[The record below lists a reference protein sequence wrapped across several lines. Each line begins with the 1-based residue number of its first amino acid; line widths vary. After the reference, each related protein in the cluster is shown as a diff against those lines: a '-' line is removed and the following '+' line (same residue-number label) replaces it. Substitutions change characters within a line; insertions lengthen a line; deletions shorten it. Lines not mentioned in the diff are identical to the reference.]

1 MNVLVTGGAGY
12 VGTELVLK
20 LAKNP
25 EVTKIVVFD
34 NLSRENYNL
43 FINSSQHVSQDKIKF
58 EFGDL
63 LDSRKIRK
71 LLTDIDVVYHLAAR
85 VSTPFANAD
94 SHLFE
99 QVNHWGTA
107 ELVYAVE
114 EIKTVNKFIYVSSC
128 SVYGSGKELIDESS
142 ITNPKTIY
150 GVSKMRGEEH
160 VARLGTKMNA
170 IIIRLGNVY
179 GYSSSM
185 RFDAVINKFMFESH
199 YKNRISIHGNG
210 RQSRSFIHVD
220 KAVDSLEAILSKEIP
235 SDVYNLT
242 ERNLEIYDLIDQVKD
257 LYPSLEFIFI
267 NQHLEL
273 REQKINPETKLLKYI
288 PLKVTDLTSE
298 LAAFRE
304 RFTFQS
310 SGVIA

>member
-20 LAKNP
+20 LAANP
-25 EVTKIVVFD
+25 GVSKVVVYD

-43 FINSSQHVSQDKIKF
+43 FINASKHVSKDKIQF

-63 LDSRKIRK
+63 LDTRKIK
-71 LLTDIDVVYHLAAR
+71 KVLKDIDVVYHLAAR
-85 VSTPFANAD
+85 ASTPFANTD

-107 ELVYAVE
+107 ELVYAIE
-114 EIKTVNKFIYVSSC
+114 ELGTIKKMIYVSSC
-128 SVYGSGKELIDESS
+128 SVYGSGKELIDETA
-142 ITNPKTIY
+142 IVNPKTIY

-160 VARLGTKMNA
+160 VTRLGEKMNA
-170 IIIRLGNVY
+170 VIIRLGNVY

-185 RFDAVINKFMFESH
+185 RFDAVINKFMFEAH

-210 RQSRSFIHVD
+210 RQSRSFIHVQ
-220 KAVDSLEAILSKEIP
+220 KAVDSLEAILTKEIP
-235 SDVYNLT
+235 SDIYNLT
-242 ERNLEIYDLIDQVKD
+242 ERNLEIYDLIDEVKD

-288 PLKVTDLTSE
+288 PLKQTNFTEE
-298 LAAFRE
+298 LAEFKKH
-304 RFTFQS
+304 FTFQAS
-310 SGVIA
+310 V

>member
-20 LAKNP
+20 LAANARVSK
-25 EVTKIVVFD
+25 VVVYD

-43 FINSSQHVSQDKIKF
+43 FINSIQHVSKDKIHF

-63 LDSRKIRK
+63 LDTRKIK
-71 LLTDIDVVYHLAAR
+71 KILKDIDVVYHLAAR
-85 VSTPFANAD
+85 VSTPFTTVD

-99 QVNHWGTA
+99 QANHWGTA
-107 ELVYAVE
+107 ELVYAIE
-114 EIKTVNKFIYVSSC
+114 EAKTVQKLIYVSSC
-128 SVYGSGKELIDESS
+128 SVYGSGKELIDENS
-142 ITNPKTIY
+142 IVNPKTIY

-160 VARLGTKMNA
+160 VTRLGTKMNA
-170 IIIRLGNVY
+170 IVIRLGNVY
-179 GYSSSM
+179 GYSASM

-199 YKNRISIHGNG
+199 YKNKISIHGNG

-220 KAVDSLEAILSKEIP
+220 KAVDSLEAILVKDIP
-235 SDVYNLT
+235 SDTYNLT
-242 ERNLEIYDLIDQVKD
+242 ERNLEIYDLIDEVKD

-273 REQKINPETKLLKYI
+273 REQKVNPETKLLKYI
-288 PLKVTDLTSE
+288 PLKQTVLSEE
-298 LAAFRE
+298 LATFKKH
-304 RFTFQS
+304 FTFQS
-310 SGVIA
+310 TK

>member
-20 LAKNP
+20 LAGNP
-25 EVTKIVVFD
+25 EISKVVVYD

-43 FINSSQHVSQDKIKF
+43 FINASKHVSKDKIQF

-63 LDSRKIRK
+63 LDTRKIRK
-71 LLTDIDVVYHLAAR
+71 VLADIDIVYHLAAR
-85 VSTPFANAD
+85 ASTPFANTD

-107 ELVYAVE
+107 ELVYAIE
-114 EIKTVNKFIYVSSC
+114 EIKTVKKMIYVSSC
-128 SVYGSGKELIDESS
+128 SVYGSGKSLIDESS
-142 ITNPKTIY
+142 VVNPKTIY
-150 GVSKMRGEEH
+150 GISKMRGEEH
-160 VARLGTKMNA
+160 VARLGEKMNA

-210 RQSRSFIHVD
+210 RQSRSFIHVQ
-220 KAVDSLEAILSKEIP
+220 KAVDSLEAILTKDIP
-235 SDVYNLT
+235 SDIYNLT
-242 ERNLEIYDLIDQVKD
+242 ERNLEIYDLIDEVKD

-288 PLKVTDLTSE
+288 PLKQTNFTEE
-298 LAAFRE
+298 LAEFKKH
-304 RFTFQS
+304 FTFQAS
-310 SGVIA
+310 V

>member
-20 LAKNP
+20 LAANP
-25 EVTKIVVFD
+25 GVSKVVVYD

-43 FINSSQHVSQDKIKF
+43 FINASKHVSKDKIQF

-63 LDSRKIRK
+63 LDTRKIK
-71 LLTDIDVVYHLAAR
+71 KTLKGIDVVYHLAAR
-85 VSTPFANAD
+85 ASTPFANTD

-107 ELVYAVE
+107 ELVYAIE
-114 EIKTVNKFIYVSSC
+114 ELGTIKKMIYVSSC
-128 SVYGSGKELIDESS
+128 SVYGSGKELIDETA
-142 ITNPKTIY
+142 IVNPKTIY

-160 VARLGTKMNA
+160 VARLGEKMNA
-170 IIIRLGNVY
+170 VIIRLGNVY

-185 RFDAVINKFMFESH
+185 RFDAVINKFMFEAH

-210 RQSRSFIHVD
+210 RQSRSFIHVE
-220 KAVDSLEAILSKEIP
+220 KAVDSLEAILTKDIP

-242 ERNLEIYDLIDQVKD
+242 ERNLEIYDLIDEVKD

-288 PLKVTDLTSE
+288 PLKQTNFTEE
-298 LAAFRE
+298 LAEFKKH
-304 RFTFQS
+304 FTFQAS
-310 SGVIA
+310 V

>member
-20 LAKNP
+20 LAANP
-25 EVTKIVVFD
+25 GVAKVVVYD

-43 FINSSQHVSQDKIKF
+43 FINASQHVSKDKIQF

-63 LDSRKIRK
+63 LDTRKIK
-71 LLTDIDVVYHLAAR
+71 KTLKGIDVVYHLAAR
-85 VSTPFANAD
+85 ASTPFANTD

-107 ELVYAVE
+107 ELVYAIE
-114 EIKTVNKFIYVSSC
+114 EINTVKKLIYVSSC
-128 SVYGSGKELIDESS
+128 SVYGSGKELIDETA
-142 ITNPKTIY
+142 IVNPKTIY

-160 VARLGTKMNA
+160 VARLGEKMNA
-170 IIIRLGNVY
+170 VIIRLGNVY

-185 RFDAVINKFMFESH
+185 RFDAVINKFMFEAH

-210 RQSRSFIHVD
+210 RQSRSFIHVQ
-220 KAVDSLEAILSKEIP
+220 KAVDSLEAILTKDIP
-235 SDVYNLT
+235 SDIYNLT
-242 ERNLEIYDLIDQVKD
+242 ERNLEIYDLIDEVKD

-288 PLKVTDLTSE
+288 PLKQTNFTEE
-298 LAAFRE
+298 LAEFKKH
-304 RFTFQS
+304 FTFQAS
-310 SGVIA
+310 V

>member
-20 LAKNP
+20 LAENP
-25 EVTKIVVFD
+25 EVNKVVVCD

-43 FINSSQHVSQDKIKF
+43 FINSSKRVSKEKIQF

-71 LLTDIDVVYHLAAR
+71 VLKDIDVVYHLAAR
-85 VSTPFANAD
+85 VSTPFASAD

-107 ELVYAVE
+107 ELVYAIE
-114 EIKTVNKFIYVSSC
+114 EIKTVKKLIYLSSC
-128 SVYGSGKELIDESS
+128 SVYGSGKTMLDENSDV
-142 ITNPKTIY
+142 NPKTIY
-150 GVSKMRGEEH
+150 GISKMRGEEH
-160 VARLGTKMNA
+160 VKRLGSKVNA
-170 IIIRLGNVY
+170 VIIRLGNVY
-179 GYSSSM
+179 GYSASM

-210 RQSRSFIHVD
+210 RQSRSFIHVE
-220 KAVDSLEAILSKEIP
+220 KAVDSLVAILTKEIP

-242 ERNLEIYDLIDQVKD
+242 ERNLEIYDLIDEVKD

-273 REQKINPETKLLKYI
+273 REQKINPETRLLKYI
-288 PLKVTDLTSE
+288 PLKVTDFKTE
-298 LAAFRE
+298 LAEFRE
-304 RFTFQS
+304 HFTFQPTL
-310 SGVIA
+310 INA

>member
-12 VGTELVLK
+12 VGTELVVK

-25 EVTKIVVFD
+25 QVTSIVVYD

-43 FINSSQHVSQDKIKF
+43 FINSAQHISQDKIKF

-63 LDSRKIRK
+63 LDTRKIK
-71 LLTDIDVVYHLAAR
+71 KVLSGIDVVYHLAAR
-85 VSTPFANAD
+85 VSTPFANVD

-114 EIKTVNKFIYVSSC
+114 EIKTVKKFIYVSSC
-128 SVYGSGKELIDESS
+128 SVYGSGKELIDENS
-142 ITNPKTIY
+142 IANPKTIY
-150 GVSKMRGEEH
+150 GISKMRGEEH
-160 VARLGTKMNA
+160 VTRLGSKMNA
-170 IIIRLGNVY
+170 VIIRLGNVY

-220 KAVDSLEAILSKEIP
+220 KAVDTLEALLSKEVP

-242 ERNLEIYDLIDQVKD
+242 ERNLEIYDLIDEVKD

-273 REQKINPETKLLKYI
+273 REQKINPETRLLKYI
-288 PLKVTDLTSE
+288 PLKQTDFKAE
-298 LAAFRE
+298 LAAFRD
-304 RFTFQS
+304 RFTFQAS
-310 SGVIA
+310 KVTA

>member
-20 LAKNP
+20 LAVNP
-25 EVTKIVVFD
+25 SVSKVVVYD

-43 FINSSQHVSQDKIKF
+43 FINASKYISKDKIQF

-63 LDSRKIRK
+63 LDTRKIK
-71 LLTDIDVVYHLAAR
+71 KVLAGIDVVYHLAAR
-85 VSTPFANAD
+85 ASTPFANTD

-107 ELVYAVE
+107 ELVYAIE
-114 EIKTVNKFIYVSSC
+114 EVNTVKKMIYVSSC
-128 SVYGSGKELIDESS
+128 SVYGSGKELIDETA
-142 ITNPKTIY
+142 IVNPKTMY

-160 VARLGTKMNA
+160 VTRLGTKMNA

-210 RQSRSFIHVD
+210 RQSRSFIHVE
-220 KAVDSLEAILSKEIP
+220 KAVDSLEAILTKDIP
-235 SDVYNLT
+235 SDIYNLT
-242 ERNLEIYDLIDQVKD
+242 ERNLEIYDLIDEVKD

-288 PLKVTDLTSE
+288 PLKQTNFTEE
-298 LAAFRE
+298 LAEFKKH
-304 RFTFQS
+304 FTFQAS
-310 SGVIA
+310 V

>member
-1 MNVLVTGGAGY
+1 MKVLVTGGAGY

-20 LAKNP
+20 LAENAAISK
-25 EVTKIVVFD
+25 VVVYD

-43 FINSSQHVSQDKIKF
+43 FINSSQRISKDKIQF

-63 LDSRKIRK
+63 LDTRKIRK
-71 LLTDIDVVYHLAAR
+71 VLADIDVVYHLAAR
-85 VSTPFANAD
+85 VSTPFASAD
-94 SHLFE
+94 SHLYE

-107 ELVYAVE
+107 ELVYAIE
-114 EIKTVNKFIYVSSC
+114 EIKTVKKLIYVSSC
-128 SVYGSGKELIDESS
+128 SVYGSGKDLIDENSAV
-142 ITNPKTIY
+142 NPKTIY

-160 VARLGTKMNA
+160 VARLGAKMNA

-210 RQSRSFIHVD
+210 RQSRSFIHVN
-220 KAVDSLEAILSKEIP
+220 KAVDTLEAMLTKEIP

-242 ERNLEIYDLIDQVKD
+242 ERNLEIYDLIDEVKD

-288 PLKVTDLTSE
+288 PLKVTDFSAE
-298 LAAFRE
+298 LAAFRDQ
-304 RFTFQS
+304 FTFQAS
-310 SGVIA
+310 TVIA

>member
-1 MNVLVTGGAGY
+1 MKVLVTGGAGY

-20 LAKNP
+20 LAKDP
-25 EVTKIVVFD
+25 SISKVVVFD

-43 FINSSQHVSQDKIKF
+43 FINSAQRIAKDKIQF

-71 LLTDIDVVYHLAAR
+71 ILADIDVVYHLAAR

-94 SHLFE
+94 SHLYE

-107 ELVYAVE
+107 ELVYAIE
-114 EIKTVNKFIYVSSC
+114 EIKTVQKLIYVSSC
-128 SVYGSGKELIDESS
+128 SVYGSGKELIDENSVV
-142 ITNPKTIY
+142 NPKTIY

-160 VARLGTKMNA
+160 VSRLGNKMNA
-170 IIIRLGNVY
+170 VIIRLGNVY

-220 KAVDSLEAILSKEIP
+220 KAVDSLVKITSTDIP
-235 SDVYNLT
+235 SGTYNLT

-257 LYPSLEFIFI
+257 LYPTLEFIFI

-288 PLKVTDLTSE
+288 PLQQTDFTAE
-298 LAAFRE
+298 LAAFRDH
-304 RFTFQS
+304 FTFQATS
-310 SGVIA
+310 VPA

>member
-20 LAKNP
+20 LAANP
-25 EVTKIVVFD
+25 GVSKVVVYD

-43 FINSSQHVSQDKIKF
+43 FINASKHVSKDKIQF

-63 LDSRKIRK
+63 LDTRKIK
-71 LLTDIDVVYHLAAR
+71 KTLKGIDIVYHLAAR
-85 VSTPFANAD
+85 ASTPFANTD

-107 ELVYAVE
+107 ELVYAIE
-114 EIKTVNKFIYVSSC
+114 ELGTVKKMIYVSSC
-128 SVYGSGKELIDESS
+128 SVYGSGKELIDETA
-142 ITNPKTIY
+142 IVNPKTIY

-160 VARLGTKMNA
+160 VARLGEKMNA
-170 IIIRLGNVY
+170 VIIRLGNVY

-185 RFDAVINKFMFESH
+185 RFDAVINKFMFEAH

-210 RQSRSFIHVD
+210 RQSRSFIHVA
-220 KAVDSLEAILSKEIP
+220 KAVDSLEAILTKDIP

-242 ERNLEIYDLIDQVKD
+242 ERNLEIYDLIDEVKD

-273 REQKINPETKLLKYI
+273 REQKINPETKLSKYI
-288 PLKVTDLTSE
+288 PLKQTNFTEE
-298 LAAFRE
+298 LAEFKKH
-304 RFTFQS
+304 FTFQAS
-310 SGVIA
+310 V

>member
-20 LAKNP
+20 LAENP
-25 EVTKIVVFD
+25 IVSKIVVYD

-43 FINSSQHVSQDKIKF
+43 FINATKQTLTDKIHF

-63 LDSRKIRK
+63 LDTRKIK
-71 LLTDIDVVYHLAAR
+71 KVLKDIDVVYHLAAR
-85 VSTPFANAD
+85 ASTPFANTD

-107 ELVYAVE
+107 ELVYAIE
-114 EIKTVNKFIYVSSC
+114 ELQTVKKLIYVSSC
-128 SVYGSGKELIDESS
+128 SVYGSGKEMIDE
-142 ITNPKTIY
+142 TTNVNPKTIY
-150 GVSKMRGEEH
+150 GISKMRGEEH
-160 VARLGTKMNA
+160 VARLGSKMNA

-179 GYSSSM
+179 GYSASM
-185 RFDAVINKFMFESH
+185 RFDAVINKFMFEAH

-210 RQSRSFIHVD
+210 RQSRSFIHVE
-220 KAVDSLEAILSKEIP
+220 KAVDSLQAILTKEIP
-235 SDVYNLT
+235 SDIYNLT
-242 ERNLEIYDLIDQVKD
+242 ERNLEIYDLIDEVKD

-273 REQKINPETKLLKYI
+273 REQKVNPETKLAKYI
-288 PLKVTDLTSE
+288 PLKQTNFTEE
-298 LAAFRE
+298 LAAFKKH
-304 RFTFQS
+304 FTFQS
-310 SGVIA
+310 TK

>member
-12 VGTELVLK
+12 VGTELVLR
-20 LAKNP
+20 LASNP
-25 EVTKIVVFD
+25 EVSKVVVYD

-43 FINSSQHVSQDKIKF
+43 FINATKQVSKDKIQF

-63 LDSRKIRK
+63 LDTRKIK
-71 LLTDIDVVYHLAAR
+71 KVLSGIDVVYHLAAR
-85 VSTPFANAD
+85 ASTPFANTD

-107 ELVYAVE
+107 ELVYAIE
-114 EIKTVNKFIYVSSC
+114 EIQTVKKMIYVSSC
-128 SVYGSGKELIDESS
+128 SVYGSGKELIDEST
-142 ITNPKTIY
+142 IVNPKTIY

-160 VARLGTKMNA
+160 VVRLGTKMNA

-210 RQSRSFIHVD
+210 RQSRSFIHVE
-220 KAVDSLEAILSKEIP
+220 KAVDSLEAILTKDIP
-235 SDVYNLT
+235 SDIYNLT
-242 ERNLEIYDLIDQVKD
+242 ERNLEIYDLIDEVKD

-288 PLKVTDLTSE
+288 PLKQTDFTEE
-298 LAAFRE
+298 LAEFKKH
-304 RFTFQS
+304 FTFQAS
-310 SGVIA
+310 V

>member
-20 LAKNP
+20 LAGNP
-25 EVTKIVVFD
+25 SITKVVVYD

-43 FINSSQHVSQDKIKF
+43 FINASKHISKDKIQF

-63 LDSRKIRK
+63 LDTRKIRK
-71 LLTDIDVVYHLAAR
+71 VLTGIDVVYHLAAR
-85 VSTPFANAD
+85 ASTPFTNTD

-107 ELVYAVE
+107 ELVYAIE
-114 EIKTVNKFIYVSSC
+114 EIKTVKKLIYVSSC
-128 SVYGSGKELIDESS
+128 SVYGSGKELIDETA
-142 ITNPKTIY
+142 IVNPKTIY

-160 VARLGTKMNA
+160 VTRLGAKMNA
-170 IIIRLGNVY
+170 VIIRLGNVY

-210 RQSRSFIHVD
+210 RQSRSFIHVE
-220 KAVDSLEAILSKEIP
+220 KAVDSLEAILTKGAELTDEHKTVLDERLIAHSLDRFAGN
-235 SDVYNLT
+235 SWNDVKSQIKKRL
-242 ERNLEIYDLIDQVKD
+242 
-257 LYPSLEFIFI
+257 
-267 NQHLEL
+267 
-273 REQKINPETKLLKYI
+273 
-288 PLKVTDLTSE
+288 
-298 LAAFRE
+298 
-304 RFTFQS
+304 
-310 SGVIA
+310 

>member
-20 LAKNP
+20 LAGNP
-25 EVTKIVVFD
+25 SITKVVVYD

-43 FINSSQHVSQDKIKF
+43 FINASKHISKDKIQF

-63 LDSRKIRK
+63 LDTRKIRK
-71 LLTDIDVVYHLAAR
+71 VLTGIDVVYHLAAR
-85 VSTPFANAD
+85 ASTPFANTD

-107 ELVYAVE
+107 ELVYAIE
-114 EIKTVNKFIYVSSC
+114 EIKTVKKLIYVSSC
-128 SVYGSGKELIDESS
+128 SVYGSGKELIDETA
-142 ITNPKTIY
+142 IVNPKTIY

-160 VARLGTKMNA
+160 VTRLGAKMNA
-170 IIIRLGNVY
+170 VIIRLGNVY

-210 RQSRSFIHVD
+210 RQSRSFIHVE
-220 KAVDSLEAILSKEIP
+220 KAVDSLESILTKDIP
-235 SDVYNLT
+235 SDIYNLT
-242 ERNLEIYDLIDQVKD
+242 ERNLEIYDLIDEVKD

-288 PLKVTDLTSE
+288 PLKQTNFTEE
-298 LAAFRE
+298 LAEFKKH
-304 RFTFQS
+304 FTFQAS
-310 SGVIA
+310 V

>member
-20 LAKNP
+20 LAENP
-25 EVTKIVVFD
+25 EVSKVVVYD
-34 NLSRENYNL
+34 NLSRENFNL
-43 FINSSQHVSQDKIKF
+43 FINSSKHILKDRIQF

-71 LLTDIDVVYHLAAR
+71 VLKDIDVVYHLAAR

-94 SHLFE
+94 SHLYE

-107 ELVYAVE
+107 ELVYAIE
-114 EIKTVNKFIYVSSC
+114 EIKTVQKLIYLSSC
-128 SVYGSGKELIDESS
+128 SVYGSGKELIDENS
-142 ITNPKTIY
+142 IANPKTIY

-160 VARLGTKMNA
+160 INRLGTKMNA
-170 IIIRLGNVY
+170 ITIRLGNVY

-220 KAVDSLEAILSKEIP
+220 KAVDSLVAILKKEIP
-235 SDVYNLT
+235 SDIYNLT
-242 ERNLEIYDLIDQVKD
+242 ERNLEIYDLIDEMKD

-273 REQKINPETKLLKYI
+273 REQKINPETKLVKYI
-288 PLKVTDLTSE
+288 PLVETEFKKE
-298 LAAFRE
+298 LAEFRAH
-304 RFTFQS
+304 FTFQS
-310 SGVIA
+310 SLVEL

>member
-20 LAKNP
+20 LAGNP
-25 EVTKIVVFD
+25 SITKVVVYD

-43 FINSSQHVSQDKIKF
+43 FINASKHISKDKIQF

-63 LDSRKIRK
+63 LDTRKIRK
-71 LLTDIDVVYHLAAR
+71 VLTGIDVVYHLAAR
-85 VSTPFANAD
+85 ASTPFTNTD

-107 ELVYAVE
+107 ELVYAIE
-114 EIKTVNKFIYVSSC
+114 EIKTVKKLIYVSSC
-128 SVYGSGKELIDESS
+128 SVYGSGKELIDETA
-142 ITNPKTIY
+142 IVNPKTIY

-160 VARLGTKMNA
+160 VTRLGAKMNA
-170 IIIRLGNVY
+170 VIIRLGNVY

-210 RQSRSFIHVD
+210 RQSRSFIHVE
-220 KAVDSLEAILSKEIP
+220 KAVDSLEAILTKDIP
-235 SDVYNLT
+235 SDIYNLT
-242 ERNLEIYDLIDQVKD
+242 ERNLEIYDLIDEVKD

-288 PLKVTDLTSE
+288 PLKQTNFTEE
-298 LAAFRE
+298 LAEFKKH
-304 RFTFQS
+304 FTFQAS
-310 SGVIA
+310 V

>member
-20 LAKNP
+20 LAENP
-25 EVTKIVVFD
+25 IVSKVIVYD

-43 FINSSQHVSQDKIKF
+43 FINATKQIRTDKIQF

-63 LDSRKIRK
+63 LDTRKIK
-71 LLTDIDVVYHLAAR
+71 KVLKDIDVVYHLAAR
-85 VSTPFANAD
+85 ASTPFANTD

-107 ELVYAVE
+107 ELVYAIE
-114 EIKTVNKFIYVSSC
+114 ELKTVKKLIYVSSC
-128 SVYGSGKELIDESS
+128 SVYGSGKEMIDEN
-142 ITNPKTIY
+142 TVVNPKTIY
-150 GVSKMRGEEH
+150 GISKMRGEEH
-160 VARLGTKMNA
+160 VARLGSKMNA

-179 GYSSSM
+179 GYSASM

-220 KAVDSLEAILSKEIP
+220 KAVDSLQAILTKDIP
-235 SDVYNLT
+235 SDIYNLT
-242 ERNLEIYDLIDQVKD
+242 ERNLEIYDLIDEVKD

-273 REQKINPETKLLKYI
+273 REQKVNPETKLLKYI
-288 PLKVTDLTSE
+288 PLQLTNFTEE
-298 LAAFRE
+298 LAVFKTK
-304 RFTFQS
+304 FTFQS
-310 SGVIA
+310 SK

>member
-20 LAKNP
+20 LANNP
-25 EVTKIVVFD
+25 GVSKVVVYD

-43 FINSSQHVSQDKIKF
+43 FINAAKHVLKDKIQF

-63 LDSRKIRK
+63 LDTRKIK
-71 LLTDIDVVYHLAAR
+71 KVLSGIDVVYHLAAR
-85 VSTPFANAD
+85 ASTPFANTD

-107 ELVYAVE
+107 ELVYAIE
-114 EIKTVNKFIYVSSC
+114 EIQTVKKMIYVSSC
-128 SVYGSGKELIDESS
+128 SVYGSGKELIDETT
-142 ITNPKTIY
+142 IVNPKTIY

-160 VARLGTKMNA
+160 VARLGAKMNA

-210 RQSRSFIHVD
+210 RQSRSFIHVE
-220 KAVDSLEAILSKEIP
+220 KAVDSLEAILTKDIP

-242 ERNLEIYDLIDQVKD
+242 ERNLEIYDLIDEVKD

-288 PLKVTDLTSE
+288 PLNQTNFTEE
-298 LAAFRE
+298 LRE
-304 RFTFQS
+304 FKKHFTFQVS
-310 SGVIA
+310 V

>member
-12 VGTELVLK
+12 VGTELVLR
-20 LAKNP
+20 LASNP
-25 EVTKIVVFD
+25 EVSKVVVYD

-43 FINSSQHVSQDKIKF
+43 FINATKQVSKDKIQF

-63 LDSRKIRK
+63 LDTRKIK
-71 LLTDIDVVYHLAAR
+71 KVLSGIDVVYHLAAR
-85 VSTPFANAD
+85 ASTPFANTD

-107 ELVYAVE
+107 ELVYAIE
-114 EIKTVNKFIYVSSC
+114 EIQTVKKMIYVSSC
-128 SVYGSGKELIDESS
+128 SVYGSGKELIDEST
-142 ITNPKTIY
+142 IVNPKTIY

-160 VARLGTKMNA
+160 VVRLGTKMNA
-170 IIIRLGNVY
+170 VIIRLGNVY

-210 RQSRSFIHVD
+210 RQSRSFIHVE
-220 KAVDSLEAILSKEIP
+220 KAVDSLEAILTKDIP
-235 SDVYNLT
+235 SDIYNLT
-242 ERNLEIYDLIDQVKD
+242 ERNLEIYDLIDEVKD

-288 PLKVTDLTSE
+288 PLKQTDFTEE
-298 LAAFRE
+298 LAEFKKH
-304 RFTFQS
+304 FTFQAS
-310 SGVIA
+310 V

>member
-20 LAKNP
+20 LAANP
-25 EVTKIVVFD
+25 GVSKVVVYD

-43 FINSSQHVSQDKIKF
+43 FINASKHVSKDKIQF

-63 LDSRKIRK
+63 LDTRKIK
-71 LLTDIDVVYHLAAR
+71 KTLKGIDVVYHLAAR
-85 VSTPFANAD
+85 ASTPFANTD

-107 ELVYAVE
+107 ELVYAIE
-114 EIKTVNKFIYVSSC
+114 ELGTVKKMIYVSSC
-128 SVYGSGKELIDESS
+128 SVYGSGKELIDETA
-142 ITNPKTIY
+142 IVNPKTIY

-160 VARLGTKMNA
+160 VARLGEKMNA
-170 IIIRLGNVY
+170 VIIRLGNVY

-185 RFDAVINKFMFESH
+185 RFDAVINKFMFEAH

-210 RQSRSFIHVD
+210 RQSRSFIHVE
-220 KAVDSLEAILSKEIP
+220 KAVESLEAILTKDIP

-242 ERNLEIYDLIDQVKD
+242 ERNLEIYDLIDEVKD

-288 PLKVTDLTSE
+288 PLKQTNFTEE
-298 LAAFRE
+298 LAEFKKH
-304 RFTFQS
+304 FTFQAS
-310 SGVIA
+310 V

>member
-20 LAKNP
+20 LAENP
-25 EVTKIVVFD
+25 IVSKIVVYD

-43 FINSSQHVSQDKIKF
+43 FINATKQISTDKIHF

-63 LDSRKIRK
+63 LDTRKIK
-71 LLTDIDVVYHLAAR
+71 KVLKDIDVVYHLAAR
-85 VSTPFANAD
+85 ASTPFANTD

-107 ELVYAVE
+107 ELVYAIE
-114 EIKTVNKFIYVSSC
+114 ELQTVKKLIYVSSC
-128 SVYGSGKELIDESS
+128 SVYGSGKEMIDENT
-142 ITNPKTIY
+142 IVNPKTIY
-150 GVSKMRGEEH
+150 GISKMRGEDH
-160 VARLGTKMNA
+160 VSRLGSKMNA

-179 GYSSSM
+179 GYSASM
-185 RFDAVINKFMFESH
+185 RFDAVINKFMFEAH

-210 RQSRSFIHVD
+210 RQSRAFIHVN
-220 KAVDSLEAILSKEIP
+220 KVADSLQAILTNDIP
-235 SDVYNLT
+235 SDIYNLT
-242 ERNLEIYDLIDQVKD
+242 ERNLEIYDLIDEVKD

-273 REQKINPETKLLKYI
+273 REQKVNPETKLVKYI
-288 PLKVTDLTSE
+288 PLKQTNFTEE
-298 LAAFRE
+298 LAVFKKQ
-304 RFTFQS
+304 FTFQS
-310 SGVIA
+310 TK

>member
-12 VGTELVLK
+12 VGTELVLR
-20 LAKNP
+20 LASNP
-25 EVTKIVVFD
+25 EVSKVVVYD

-43 FINSSQHVSQDKIKF
+43 FINATKQVSKDKIQF

-63 LDSRKIRK
+63 LDTRKIK
-71 LLTDIDVVYHLAAR
+71 KVLSGIDVVYHLAAR
-85 VSTPFANAD
+85 ASTPFANTD

-107 ELVYAVE
+107 ELVYAIE
-114 EIKTVNKFIYVSSC
+114 EIQTVKKMIYVSSC
-128 SVYGSGKELIDESS
+128 SVYGSGKELIDEST
-142 ITNPKTIY
+142 IVNPKTIY

-160 VARLGTKMNA
+160 VVRLGTKMNA
-170 IIIRLGNVY
+170 VIIRLGNVY

-220 KAVDSLEAILSKEIP
+220 KAVDSLEAILTKDIP
-235 SDVYNLT
+235 SDIYNLT
-242 ERNLEIYDLIDQVKD
+242 ERNLEIYDLIDEVKD

-288 PLKVTDLTSE
+288 PLKQTDFTEE
-298 LAAFRE
+298 LAEFKKH
-304 RFTFQS
+304 FTFQAS
-310 SGVIA
+310 V

>member
-20 LAKNP
+20 LAANASVSK
-25 EVTKIVVFD
+25 VVVYD

-43 FINSSQHVSQDKIKF
+43 FINSVQHVSKDKIHF

-63 LDSRKIRK
+63 LDTRKIK
-71 LLTDIDVVYHLAAR
+71 KILTDIDVVYHMAAR
-85 VSTPFANAD
+85 VSTPFATVD

-107 ELVYAVE
+107 ELVYAIE
-114 EIKTVNKFIYVSSC
+114 EAKTVKKLIYVSSC
-128 SVYGSGKELIDESS
+128 SVYGSGKEMIDENS
-142 ITNPKTIY
+142 IANPKTIY

-160 VARLGTKMNA
+160 VTRLGTKMNA

-179 GYSSSM
+179 GYSASM

-199 YKNRISIHGNG
+199 YKNKISIHGNG

-220 KAVDSLEAILSKEIP
+220 KAVDSLEAILIKDIP
-235 SDVYNLT
+235 SDIYNLT
-242 ERNLEIYDLIDQVKD
+242 ERNLEIYDLIDEVKD

-273 REQKINPETKLLKYI
+273 REQKVNPETKLLKYI
-288 PLKVTDLTSE
+288 PLKQTILSEE
-298 LAAFRE
+298 LATFKKH
-304 RFTFQS
+304 FTFQAS
-310 SGVIA
+310 TK

>member
-20 LAKNP
+20 LAGNP
-25 EVTKIVVFD
+25 SVSKVVVYD

-43 FINSSQHVSQDKIKF
+43 FINAAKHVSKDKIQF

-63 LDSRKIRK
+63 LDTRKIRK
-71 LLTDIDVVYHLAAR
+71 VLTDIDVVYHLAAIA
-85 VSTPFANAD
+85 STPFANTD

-107 ELVYAVE
+107 ELVYAIE
-114 EIKTVNKFIYVSSC
+114 ETKTVKKMIYVSSC
-128 SVYGSGKELIDESS
+128 SVYGSGKGLLDENS
-142 ITNPKTIY
+142 IVNPKTIY

-160 VARLGTKMNA
+160 IARLGTKMNA
-170 IIIRLGNVY
+170 VIIRLGNVY
-179 GYSSSM
+179 GYSASM

-210 RQSRSFIHVD
+210 RQSRSFIHVE
-220 KAVDSLEAILSKEIP
+220 KAVASLEAILIKDIP
-235 SDVYNLT
+235 SDIYNLT
-242 ERNLEIYDLIDQVKD
+242 ERNLEIYDLIDEVKD

-288 PLKVTDLTSE
+288 PLKETNFTEE
-298 LAAFRE
+298 LAEFKNH
-304 RFTFQS
+304 FTFQAS
-310 SGVIA
+310 V

>member
-20 LAKNP
+20 LAANP
-25 EVTKIVVFD
+25 GVSKVVVYD

-43 FINSSQHVSQDKIKF
+43 FINASKHVSKDKIQF

-63 LDSRKIRK
+63 LDTRKIK
-71 LLTDIDVVYHLAAR
+71 KVLNGIDVVYHLAAR
-85 VSTPFANAD
+85 ASTPFANTD

-107 ELVYAVE
+107 ELVYAIE
-114 EIKTVNKFIYVSSC
+114 EIKTVKKMIYVSSC
-128 SVYGSGKELIDESS
+128 SVYGSGKELIDETA
-142 ITNPKTIY
+142 IVNPKTIY

-160 VARLGTKMNA
+160 VTRLGTKMNA
-170 IIIRLGNVY
+170 VIIRLGNVY

-210 RQSRSFIHVD
+210 RQSRSFIHVE
-220 KAVDSLEAILSKEIP
+220 KAVDSLEAILTKDIP
-235 SDVYNLT
+235 SDIYNLT
-242 ERNLEIYDLIDQVKD
+242 ERNLEIYDLIDEVKD

-288 PLKVTDLTSE
+288 PLKQTNFTEE
-298 LAAFRE
+298 LAEFKKH
-304 RFTFQS
+304 FTFQAS
-310 SGVIA
+310 V

>member
-12 VGTELVLK
+12 VGTELVLR
-20 LAKNP
+20 LASNP
-25 EVTKIVVFD
+25 EVSKVVVYD

-43 FINSSQHVSQDKIKF
+43 FINATKQVSKDKIQF

-63 LDSRKIRK
+63 LDTRKIK
-71 LLTDIDVVYHLAAR
+71 KVLSGIDVVYHLAAR
-85 VSTPFANAD
+85 ASTPFANTD

-107 ELVYAVE
+107 ELVYAIE
-114 EIKTVNKFIYVSSC
+114 EIQTVKKMIYVSSC
-128 SVYGSGKELIDESS
+128 SVYGSGKELIDEST
-142 ITNPKTIY
+142 IVNPKTIY

-160 VARLGTKMNA
+160 VVRLGTKMNA

-220 KAVDSLEAILSKEIP
+220 KAVDSLEAILTKDIP
-235 SDVYNLT
+235 SDIYNLT
-242 ERNLEIYDLIDQVKD
+242 ERNLEIYDLIDEVKD

-288 PLKVTDLTSE
+288 PLKQTDFTEE
-298 LAAFRE
+298 LAEFKKH
-304 RFTFQS
+304 FTFQAS
-310 SGVIA
+310 V

>member
-20 LAKNP
+20 LAGNP
-25 EVTKIVVFD
+25 SITKVVVYD

-43 FINSSQHVSQDKIKF
+43 FINASKHISKDKIQF

-63 LDSRKIRK
+63 LDTRKIRK
-71 LLTDIDVVYHLAAR
+71 VLTGIDVVYHLAAR
-85 VSTPFANAD
+85 ASTPFTNTD

-107 ELVYAVE
+107 ELVYAIE
-114 EIKTVNKFIYVSSC
+114 EIKTVKKLIYVSSC
-128 SVYGSGKELIDESS
+128 SVYGSGKELIDETA
-142 ITNPKTIY
+142 IVNPKTIY

-160 VARLGTKMNA
+160 VTRLGAKMNA
-170 IIIRLGNVY
+170 VIIRLGNVY

-210 RQSRSFIHVD
+210 RQSRSFIHVE
-220 KAVDSLEAILSKEIP
+220 KAVDSLESILTKDIP
-235 SDVYNLT
+235 SDIYNLT
-242 ERNLEIYDLIDQVKD
+242 ERNLEIYDLIDEVKD

-288 PLKVTDLTSE
+288 PLKQTNFTEE
-298 LAAFRE
+298 LAEFKKH
-304 RFTFQS
+304 FTFQAS
-310 SGVIA
+310 V

>member
-20 LAKNP
+20 LAENP
-25 EVTKIVVFD
+25 IVSKVIVYD

-43 FINSSQHVSQDKIKF
+43 FINATKQIRTDKIQF

-63 LDSRKIRK
+63 LDTRKIK
-71 LLTDIDVVYHLAAR
+71 KVLKDIDVVYHLAAR
-85 VSTPFANAD
+85 ASTPFANND

-107 ELVYAVE
+107 ELVYAIE
-114 EIKTVNKFIYVSSC
+114 ELKTVKKLIYVSSC
-128 SVYGSGKELIDESS
+128 SVYGSGKEMIDEN
-142 ITNPKTIY
+142 TVVNPKTIY
-150 GVSKMRGEEH
+150 GISKMRGEEH
-160 VARLGTKMNA
+160 VARLGSKMNA
-170 IIIRLGNVY
+170 IIIRLGNIY
-179 GYSSSM
+179 GYSASM

-220 KAVDSLEAILSKEIP
+220 KAVDSLQAILTKDIP
-235 SDVYNLT
+235 SDIYNLT
-242 ERNLEIYDLIDQVKD
+242 ERNLEIYDLIDEVKD

-273 REQKINPETKLLKYI
+273 REQKVNPETKLLKYI
-288 PLKVTDLTSE
+288 PLQLTNFTEE
-298 LAAFRE
+298 LAAFKTK
-304 RFTFQS
+304 FTFQS
-310 SGVIA
+310 SK